1 MGFLC
6 GILFL
11 NIVELIMSLCGKCN
25 CHCPDCDCCD
35 KGGSTSSNKSVV
47 RQTTE
52 RNTERNEVINSERN
66 VENHQIQVITVT
78 HKKTVVEADGN
89 NIRVRNVKENHTYL
103 YAN

>member
-11 NIVELIMSLCGKCN
+11 NIVELIMSLCGQCN